1 MKLSPLQTIVFIVI
15 LAGIAYG
22 AYSATIDQ
30 LPDVSGTVV
39 GNTTVNNSTNPTIG
53 TVYLY
58 DDTNNSSNTSV
69 IIRKNTKIYKEDK
82 NGKQTSV
89 NMSSI
94 KNGCKIDVYTVGDP
108 TNTIPPQVISE
119 RIVIKAKK

>member
-22 AYSATIDQ
+22 AYSATMNQ

-94 KNGCKIDVYTVGDP
+94 KMVVKLMFI
-108 TNTIPPQVISE
+108 Q
-119 RIVIKAKK
+119 

>member
-69 IIRKNTKIYKEDK
+69 
-82 NGKQTSV
+82 